1 MAKLIL
7 FNLAGFVN
15 TAKEFRSNDPDL
27 TLNGD
32 DFQAN
37 SAIVASGE
45 WNLYPDVNFQGTPIS
60 LGTNGGPDAD
70 GTYKDAADW
79 QGAGTFHVK
88 SIQHT

>member
-7 FNLAGFVN
+7 FNQTGYTN

-32 DFQAN
+32 DFQFN

-45 WNLYPDVNFQGTPIS
+45 WTLFPDVNSQGTSIT
-60 LGTNGGPDAD
+60 LGTNGGPDTD
-70 GTYKDAADW
+70 GTYKDPADW
-79 QGAGTFHVK
+79 GGTGVFHVK
-88 SIQHT
+88 SIQHN

>member
-7 FNLAGFVN
+7 FNLVGYAN
-15 TAKEFRSNDPDL
+15 TAKEYQSNDPNL

-37 SAIVASGE
+37 SAIVASSE
-45 WNLYPDVNFQGTPIS
+45 WTLFPDVNFQGTPIQ

-70 GTYKDAADW
+70 GTYKDPADW
-79 QGAGTFHVK
+79 GGAGVFHVK
-88 SIQHT
+88 SIQHN